1 MIISVEIPDSVR
13 IQLDAVKEQTGMS
26 ISLLVRK
33 MIESHL
39 AEGRAITVPL
49 NGGAA

>member
-13 IQLDAVKEQTGMS
+13 MQLDVVKEQTGMS

-33 MIESHL
+33 MVEAHL

-49 NGGAA
+49 SAGAL